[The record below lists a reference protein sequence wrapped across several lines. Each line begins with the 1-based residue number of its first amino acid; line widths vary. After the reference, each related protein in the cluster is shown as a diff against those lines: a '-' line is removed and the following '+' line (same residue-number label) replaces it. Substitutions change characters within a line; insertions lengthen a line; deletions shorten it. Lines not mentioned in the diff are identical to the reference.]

1 LSIVTG
7 AIGVPSGHPAAYD
20 ILIGLHVV
28 CVVIGF
34 GAVAL
39 SGIYGA
45 IGRDLG
51 RPPVRSETVQD
62 LRRFFSSDSKLGWLL
77 VAGPAFGATAMA
89 VRPGGSEFEDLWV
102 IVGEILWVVAT
113 VVLLAGVRPS
123 ERRIQS
129 AVRQDAGR
137 MGDPSIAAACRRL
150 MWAAA
155 ASDVIFVIAL
165 FLMVTQP
172 R

>member
-1 LSIVTG
+1 MTG

-20 ILIGLHVV
+20 ILIGLHVL
-28 CVVIGF
+28 CVVVGF
-34 GAVAL
+34 GSVAL
-39 SGIYGA
+39 SGIYGG
-45 IGRDLG
+45 IGRSQG
-51 RPPVRSETVQD
+51 TARARPETGED
-62 LRRFFSSDSKLGWLL
+62 LRRFFSSDSRLGYLL
-77 VAGPAFGATAMA
+77 VVGPAFGVAAMA

-102 IVGEILWVVAT
+102 ILGEIFWVAAT
-113 VVLLAGVRPS
+113 VVFLAVVRPS
-123 ERRIQS
+123 ERRVQS
-129 AVRQDAGR
+129 AVRKPEAASG
-137 MGDPSIAAACRRL
+137 PSLRTACRRL